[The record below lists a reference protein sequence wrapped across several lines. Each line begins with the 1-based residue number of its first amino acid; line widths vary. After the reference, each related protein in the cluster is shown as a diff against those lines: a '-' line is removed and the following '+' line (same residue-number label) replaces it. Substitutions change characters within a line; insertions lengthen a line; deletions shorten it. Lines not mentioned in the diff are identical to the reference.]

1 MTLWLLIILIE
12 GIFALGVI
20 GYAVWMARHYRSE
33 VAMKEER

>member
-20 GYAVWMARHYRSE
+20 GYAVWVARRHRRE
-33 VAMKEER
+33 VATKEVR